1 MANFDRRNAIKFLG
15 GAAALC
21 PLAARGQSEALP
33 VIGFLDPRSSPDSFS
48 DQIAG
53 FRHGLKDI
61 GFTENENVAIEYAW
75 GQDRFDRLRALAAD
89 LVRRPVAVL
98 VASGGSPVAAIALAA
113 TTATPIVFAV
123 AQDPV
128 KLGLVASL
136 NRPGGNAT
144 GVNYFNVELYAK
156 RLELLRKLL
165 PQARRVAV
173 LVNPA
178 DAATI
183 KATVRELQ
191 SASGSMG
198 LEIKAFDASSSH
210 EIDAAFA
217 ALVRERFDALY
228 VGGDTFLH
236 SRRDQITMLAARKAV
251 PAAYPQRE
259 WADVGGLMSYG
270 TDFSNVYRLV
280 GTYTGL
286 ILKGEKPADLPIV
299 QPSKFEFVIN
309 PQDREGTGSFCAGD
323 AARNRG
329 RRNRVRCKISR
340 KETRDGSANRR
351 RGIRG
356 DRKIRRQRSVEPSQ
370 TFTGRHLAGDRD
382 GNQRRRHHPTR
393 SSPATETAVDPI

>member
-1 MANFDRRNAIKFLG
+1 VIDFDRRSVMKLLG
-15 GAAALC
+15 GTVALC
-21 PLAARGQSEALP
+21 PLAAPAQGAAIPL
-33 VIGFLDPRSSPDSFS
+33 IGFLDPRSSPDSFA
-48 DQIAG
+48 DQLAG
-53 FRHGLKDI
+53 FHLGLKET
-61 GFTENENVAIEYAW
+61 GFTEKENVAIEYAW
-75 GQDRFDRLRALAAD
+75 AQDQFVRLPALAAD

-98 VASGGSPVAAIALAA
+98 IASGGSLVAAIALTA

-144 GVNYFNVELYAK
+144 GINYFNVELYAK

-173 LVNPA
+173 LVNPT
-178 DAATI
+178 DAVTL

-191 SASGSMG
+191 SASGPMG

-210 EIDAAFA
+210 EIDTAFA
-217 ALVRERFDALY
+217 ALVRERFDGLY

-236 SRRDQITMLAARKAV
+236 SHRDQITTLAARKAI

-259 WADVGGLMSYG
+259 WAEVGGLMSYG

-286 ILKGEKPADLPIV
+286 ILKGEKPADLPVV

-309 PQDREGTGSFCAGD
+309 LR
-323 AARNRG
+323 AAKVLG
-329 RRNRVRCKISR
+329 L
-340 KETRDGSANRR
+340 TM
-351 RGIRG
+351 
-356 DRKIRRQRSVEPSQ
+356 PP
-370 TFTGRHLAGDRD
+370 TLLALADD
-382 GNQRRRHHPTR
+382 VI
-393 SSPATETAVDPI
+393 E

>member
-1 MANFDRRNAIKFLG
+1 MTNFDRRSLIKLLG

-21 PLAARGQSEALP
+21 PLATRGQSAALP
-33 VIGFLDPRSSPDSFS
+33 VIGFLDPRSSQDSFS

-53 FRHGLKDI
+53 FLHGLKDI

-75 GQDRFDRLRALAAD
+75 AQDRFDRLPALAAG
-89 LVRRPVAVL
+89 LARRPVAVL
-98 VASGGSPVAAIALAA
+98 VASGGSPVAAIAVAA

-144 GVNYFNVELYAK
+144 GINYFNVELYAK
-156 RLELLRKLL
+156 RLELLHKLL

-173 LVNPA
+173 VNPT
-178 DAATI
+178 DAATM
-183 KATVRELQ
+183 KATLRELQ
-191 SASGSMG
+191 TASGSMG

-236 SRRDQITMLAARKAV
+236 SRRDQITALAARKAV

-259 WADVGGLMSYG
+259 WAEVGGLMSYG

-286 ILKGEKPADLPIV
+286 ILKGERPADLPVV

-309 PQDREGTGSFCAGD
+309 LK
-323 AARNRG
+323 AAKALG
-329 RRNRVRCKISR
+329 LPVP
-340 KETRDGSANRR
+340 ETL
-351 RGIRG
+351 
-356 DRKIRRQRSVEPSQ
+356 
-370 TFTGRHLAGDRD
+370 LAIADE
-382 GNQRRRHHPTR
+382 
-393 SSPATETAVDPI
+393 AIE

>member
-1 MANFDRRNAIKFLG
+1 MTNFDRRNLIKLLG
-15 GAAALC
+15 GAAALW
-21 PLAARGQSEALP
+21 PFAARGQSAALP
-33 VIGFLDPRSSPDSFS
+33 IVGFLDPRSSPDSFS

-53 FRHGLKDI
+53 FRNGLKDV
-61 GFTENENVAIEYAW
+61 GFTENENVSIEYAW
-75 GQDRFDRLRALAAD
+75 GQDRLDRLRALAAG
-89 LVRRPVAVL
+89 LVQRPVAVL

-113 TTATPIVFAV
+113 TAVTPIVFAV

-173 LVNPA
+173 LVNST
-178 DAATI
+178 DAATM
-183 KATVRELQ
+183 KATVQELQ

-198 LEIKAFDASSSH
+198 LEIKAFDASNSR
-210 EIDAAFA
+210 EIDAAFT

-236 SRRDQITMLAARKAV
+236 SRRDQITTLAARKAV

-286 ILKGEKPADLPIV
+286 ILKGEKPADLPVV
-299 QPSKFEFVIN
+299 QPSKFEFVVN
-309 PQDREGTGSFCAGD
+309 LK
-323 AARNRG
+323 AAKALG
-329 RRNRVRCKISR
+329 LPVP
-340 KETRDGSANRR
+340 ETL
-351 RGIRG
+351 
-356 DRKIRRQRSVEPSQ
+356 
-370 TFTGRHLAGDRD
+370 LAIADD
-382 GNQRRRHHPTR
+382 VI
-393 SSPATETAVDPI
+393 E